1 MHIFVKTINQ
11 KTISL
16 SVEPTDTTE
25 TIQAL
30 IFSVE
35 GPLNILSECIYL
47 YQ

>member
-1 MHIFVKTINQ
+1 MHIFEKTINK
-11 KTISL
+11 KTRSL
-16 SVEPTDTTE
+16 SVEPTDTLE
-25 TIQAL
+25 NVQAL

>member
-1 MHIFVKTINQ
+1 MQIFVKTINQ
-11 KTISL
+11 KTISFEF
-16 SVEPTDTTE
+16 EPSDTLKTV
-25 TIQAL
+25 QAL